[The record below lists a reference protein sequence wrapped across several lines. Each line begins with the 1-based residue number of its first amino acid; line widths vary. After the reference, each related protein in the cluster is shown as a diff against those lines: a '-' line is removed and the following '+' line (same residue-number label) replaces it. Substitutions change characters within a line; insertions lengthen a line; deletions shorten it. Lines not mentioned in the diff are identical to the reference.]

1 MELTITRHTKQA
13 GMGIWGSVAGQAS
26 SLSLESLAPLPQGK
40 KKNFGDFKHR
50 STKNLCE
57 RNELNRR
64 LSSLLRILYALVK
77 ALELVTPL
85 EATASPRGTRA
96 YLKPP

>member
-1 MELTITRHTKQA
+1 MKSEKI
-13 GMGIWGSVAGQAS
+13 
-26 SLSLESLAPLPQGK
+26 
-40 KKNFGDFKHR
+40 GDFKHR

-64 LSSLLRILYALVK
+64 LSPLLEMLYALVK

-85 EATASPRGTRA
+85 EASASPRGTRA